1 VVVFDDVADADD
13 DVVEAV
19 VVLLLLTEMVL
30 GNDFKRLLYEAV

>member
-13 DVVEAV
+13 DVFEAV